1 MGLVNKLKA
10 FEKGGVAR
18 ANQPALV
25 GEAGPEIIMPRKD
38 MQVIPNKKIGNM
50 GGSVSVNFT
59 INAVDTRGF
68 RSLLN
73 NERGT
78 IVNIINQAV
87 TDKGRPVLV

>member
-1 MGLVNKLKA
+1 
-10 FEKGGVAR
+10 
-18 ANQPALV
+18 
-25 GEAGPEIIMPRKD
+25 
-38 MQVIPNKKIGNM
+38 M
-50 GGSVSVNFT
+50 GGSVNVNFT

-68 RSLLN
+68 RSLLT